1 MADLEVRILRT
12 LVALADEGTM
22 GRAAHLLHM
31 SQPALSKQLAQAEQ
45 TTGLR
50 LFERHARGVT
60 PTVAGRM
67 LVDRARVVLCEVDAL
82 SAAAVRARR
91 GLLGHVR
98 LGFVA
103 QTVNDDTRVLLRTYA
118 EQNPGVT
125 LDKRQYDL
133 RDLTAGLT
141 SGETDVAFLR
151 QPLSAPGLTHE
162 PMFVEPRV
170 AVLPDG
176 HPLACRDSVAVAE
189 LFDTPWVVN
198 ATLDPAYRAYALATR
213 QRDGRPAVLG
223 PTVHTI
229 DEFLE
234 AVLSEQAVGLAP
246 ASAARYYAR
255 PGVSYVPVPDA
266 DPSVCTLSWR
276 ADHDLIPAARALVD
290 LVCSTLPLSRH
301 VQ

>member
-12 LVALADEGTM
+12 LVALADAGAM
-22 GRAAHLLHM
+22 SRAAHLLHI

-50 LFERHARGVT
+50 LFERHAKGVT

-67 LVDRARVVLCEVDAL
+67 LVDRARAVLREVDAL

-91 GLLGHVR
+91 DLSGHVR
-98 LGFVA
+98 LGYVA
-103 QTVNDDTRVLLRTYA
+103 QTVNEDTRVLLRTYT
-118 EQNPGVT
+118 ERNPGVT

-141 SGETDVAFLR
+141 PGETDVAFLR
-151 QPLSAPGLTHE
+151 QPLSAPGLVHE

-170 AVLPDG
+170 AVLADR
-176 HPLACRDSVAVAE
+176 HPLAGRGDVAVAE

-198 ATLDPAYRAYALATR
+198 ATRDLAYRDYALATR
-213 QRDGRPAVLG
+213 QRDGRPALLG

-234 AVLSEQAVGLAP
+234 AVLSEQAIGLAP
-246 ASAARYYAR
+246 ASAARYYSR

-266 DPSVCTLSWR
+266 DPSVCSLSWR
-276 ADHDLIPAARALVD
+276 ADRDLSPAAQALVD
-290 LVCSTLPLSRH
+290 LVRSRLPLPRS
-301 VQ
+301 VT